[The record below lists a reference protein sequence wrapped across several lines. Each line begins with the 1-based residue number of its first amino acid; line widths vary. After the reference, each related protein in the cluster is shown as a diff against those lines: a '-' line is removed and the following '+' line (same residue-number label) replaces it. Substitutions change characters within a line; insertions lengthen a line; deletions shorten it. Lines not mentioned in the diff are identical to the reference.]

1 MSFLSKLIELLFANI
16 IESQGRSVN
25 KKEYERFLVFCHS
38 SNQETIGH
46 LEKIIRLYPEII
58 NNFEDLKT
66 VYDLLGGK
74 INNYIKWFEKF
85 EIKEKKTLTNN
96 VQIIHNP

>member
-1 MSFLSKLIELLFANI
+1 MK
-16 IESQGRSVN
+16 V
-25 KKEYERFLVFCHS
+25 
-38 SNQETIGH
+38 
-46 LEKIIRLYPEII
+46 RLYPEIK
-58 NNFEDLKT
+58 NDFEDLKAE
-66 VYDLLGGK
+66 YDLLGGK